1 MIHQEPVINALSDRD
16 SILPHVITS
25 IGSPMPIKLK
35 VASEIIAVLTFMT
48 TINIMDEKKF
58 GTRCFHKIR
67 KNPAPIHLAAM
78 IYSLFRI
85 CVPLCVLLRNT
96 GPAGHTDHKGQT
108 QDICIS
114 HNSLQQNDQEQSWY
128 T

>member
-1 MIHQEPVINALSDRD
+1 MLPQNTEKSRSHTSCSDD
-16 SILPHVITS
+16 ILTVSYLP
-25 IGSPMPIKLK
+25 
-35 VASEIIAVLTFMT
+35 
-48 TINIMDEKKF
+48 
-58 GTRCFHKIR
+58 
-67 KNPAPIHLAAM
+67 
-78 IYSLFRI
+78 Y
-85 CVPLCVLLRNT
+85 LCAYYFRNT